1 MTIAKITPSLV
12 KNWPVILAGKER
24 DRFYDPE
31 IRGLSAE
38 VRQGGG
44 VSFRFRYF
52 DERHREQTIG
62 LGRYGDVTVAQVRE
76 RAKALRAAV
85 ALGQDPAAERR
96 QRRAV
101 PTLASLLEG
110 TVLPQ
115 LADQRGA
122 GNHRAYAARIIQAF
136 GKLRLD
142 ELKPADITGWRVGM
156 VKAGLANATVNRHT
170 AFLRMAYNKAIEQG
184 LYSGTNPAK
193 SPGALPEGNREQYLT
208 VIQVKALVRALDLE
222 PNRDAACAI
231 LLLLLTGARRNEVT
245 QARWEDVDF
254 DLYLLTVQRSK
265 SGRRHHIP
273 LSPPAVQLL
282 RRQHLRTGHGEHVFP
297 GRAPGKPITSL
308 RGSWDRA
315 RRAAGLPDD
324 FVLHSLRHTYASCLV
339 NRGRSLAEI
348 AAVLG
353 HSQLSTTRRYAHHA
367 PARLVSTATL
377 AAETWGLLPTME
389 QCYDT
394 N

>member
-1 MTIAKITPSLV
+1 MTTALITTSLV
-12 KNWPVILAGKER
+12 RNPPDIPAGKR
-24 DRFYDPE
+24 RVRVYDSE
-31 IRGLSAE
+31 IRGLSVEFRPGSA
-38 VRQGGG
+38 
-44 VSFRFRYF
+44 SFRLRYF
-52 DERHREQTIG
+52 DEHHREQSIG
-62 LGRYGDVTVAQVRE
+62 LGRFGDVTVPQVRE
-76 RAKALRAAV
+76 RAKVLRAAI

-96 QRRAV
+96 RRRAV
-101 PTLASLLEG
+101 PTVASLLED
-110 TVLPQ
+110 TVLPE
-115 LADQRGA
+115 LAHQRGA
-122 GNHRAYAARIIQAF
+122 GNHRAYAARINQAF
-136 GKLRLD
+136 GRLRLD
-142 ELKPADITGWRVGM
+142 ELKPADITGWRASM

-184 LYSGTNPAK
+184 LYSGSNPAK

-208 VIQVKALVRALDLE
+208 VDQVQALVRALDLE

-231 LLLLLTGARRNEVT
+231 VLLLLTGARRNEVT

-254 DLYLLTVQRSK
+254 DLSLLTVRRSK

-273 LSPPAVQLL
+273 LSPTAVQLL

-297 GRAPGKPITSL
+297 GRAPGNPITSL
-308 RGSWDRA
+308 RGSWERA
-315 RRAAGLPDD
+315 REAAGLPGD

-367 PARLVSTATL
+367 PDRLVSTATL
-377 AAETWGLLPTME
+377 AAETWGLLPAME
-389 QCYDT
+389 ARIDT